1 MTGNNMQL
9 EQLFDDYSA
18 DCKEISAEEAIKLL
32 HTGERRV
39 WMRST
44 PAAIALLLTLVGDKV
59 YEDYGNQYEC
69 IVRRYS
75 SDDKFYSTRKG

>member
-1 MTGNNMQL
+1 MQL
-9 EQLFDDYSA
+9 ELLFNIYSA
-18 DCKEISAEEAIKLL
+18 DCKEVTAKEAIKLL

-44 PAAIALLLTLVGDKV
+44 PAATVLPLTLVGDEV
-59 YEDYGNQYEC
+59 YEDYEGPYEC

-75 SDDKFYSTRKG
+75 SDDRFYSTRITE

>member
-1 MTGNNMQL
+1 MQL

-32 HTGERRV
+32 HTGERSV

-44 PAAIALLLTLVGDKV
+44 PAAIVLLLTLVGDKV

-75 SDDKFYSTRKG
+75 SDDKFYSTQIKSHE

>member
-1 MTGNNMQL
+1 MQL
-9 EQLFDDYSA
+9 EELFDDYNA

-32 HTGERRV
+32 HSGERYV
-39 WMRST
+39 WLRST
-44 PAAIALLLTLVGDKV
+44 PAAIVLLLTLVGDEV
-59 YEDYGNQYEC
+59 YEDYENQYEC